1 MGSLI
6 VLGILIAMSIVFP
19 PLAFIIIPFIIIS
32 ILMGFTIKSVA
43 GAVHEPIRSDM
54 AYNTDR
60 ITQAIDRHN
69 AETWAAQFDDVEV
82 QPDGTLRVID
92 EEEPETDYNVV
103 KTAKP
108 KKATKK
114 PRAKAKSTKAK
125 NTKSK
130 KKKKE
135 ELPDAKDL
143 IKDLE
148 DELFGKNKGD

>member
-6 VLGILIAMSIVFP
+6 VLGILIAVSIAFP

-43 GAVHEPIRSDM
+43 GAVHEPIRADM

-92 EEEPETDYNVV
+92 EEEPETEYNVV

-114 PRAKAKSTKAK
+114 PRPKAKKTK
-125 NTKSK
+125 TK

-135 ELPDAKDL
+135 ELPNAKDL

-148 DELFGKNKGD
+148 DELFGKPK

>member
-1 MGSLI
+1 M
-6 VLGILIAMSIVFP
+6 
-19 PLAFIIIPFIIIS
+19 
-32 ILMGFTIKSVA
+32 
-43 GAVHEPIRSDM
+43 
-54 AYNTDR
+54 
-60 ITQAIDRHN
+60 
-69 AETWAAQFDDVEV
+69 
-82 QPDGTLRVID
+82 ID

-125 NTKSK
+125 NTKAK